1 MQGQVRFARKEI
13 EGKADQS
20 LIQARRDR
28 SESAG
33 YRLPRGF
40 GPVPAFFFKIFIDK
54 SAYRPIIISYY

>member
-28 SESAG
+28 SEFAG
-33 YRLPRGF
+33 YRLQADSDLSLHLFSKYSLTKVHIGL
-40 GPVPAFFFKIFIDK
+40 
-54 SAYRPIIISYY
+54 

>member
-33 YRLPRGF
+33 YRLP
-40 GPVPAFFFKIFIDK
+40 ADSDLSLHFFSKYSLTKVHIGL
-54 SAYRPIIISYY
+54 